1 MSRQIHFAFLLGLAT
16 LAARSEAVAADE
28 SVTTLANRQIRY
40 TVPESGYHTMQ
51 RGGVTATIVDNGAVD
66 DDTLTGHRAGYS
78 GVASLTHTNRAGNL
92 FVPNYAGLNYEHI
105 HDGTS
110 QDRDILFEPRRAPM
124 ELRVVNKHTVEL
136 YQAPSPTWKLESVL
150 RYEMLKDGTIE
161 MTLEC
166 IPRAKTFRNG
176 YIGLFWASYIHQPRD
191 RYIYLQRPDAHAQL
205 DRWIGLTREDH
216 GSPDY
221 DIRHMPGEEISATDH
236 LSRMHTSEP
245 VDDRHREAIE
255 NQVRSSL
262 SFYYGLCAE
271 DMVYLMMFAQPDRVR
286 LAYSPNGGGK
296 SPEWSPAWDYVLHL
310 DDAKLDHT
318 YTWDVCL
325 ALFPYQSRTAILD
338 EVSRYQSS
346 T

>member
-1 MSRQIHFAFLLGLAT
+1 MPLPKISNKTFSAYIADNHQSGIH
-16 LAARSEAVAADE
+16 RK
-28 SVTTLANRQIRY
+28 
-40 TVPESGYHTMQ
+40 GY
-51 RGGVTATIVDNGAVD
+51 N
-66 DDTLTGHRAGYS
+66 
-78 GVASLTHTNRAGNL
+78 GVASLIPHSYGNNI
-92 FVPNYAGLNYEHI
+92 FVPSYAGLNYETISLPGLAAYFDI
-105 HDGTS
+105 HKTK
-110 QDRDILFEPRRAPM
+110 FEPRAEPM
-124 ELRVVNKHTVEL
+124 SIAEISDKQIVLEQPETSHAHVSARV
-136 YQAPSPTWKLESVL
+136 
-150 RYEMLKDGTIE
+150 
-161 MTLEC
+161 
-166 IPRAKTFRNG
+166 TFRVEEPHYLHQKIELTFHQRFCDESEPN
-176 YIGLFWASYIHQPRD
+176 IFSSLWASYIHQPRD